1 MAGSITI
8 TGLKSFKDQEGDLT
22 FVNPNTTPRPVNN
35 WSIPRWWYNGN
46 NTVYEGCI
54 RVNNSQTNHQIYISC
69 NEPNPYLKIEWDGSS
84 YTFDSDRKRQYVTR
98 IFITTDD
105 ELKVG
110 SDYQVPLRGAPIFV
124 TPGTESLAGG
134 NTGSTTGSVTIDGI
148 PTQNQTLTAN
158 TSGLSD
164 PAGIAS
170 FSYQWRSNNQAIAGA
185 TSNTLVL
192 SQNEVGTTI
201 RVSVTVTNNNDE
213 VSTLTSGSTTPVA
226 NVNDSDTGNITLT
239 GTPTQGE
246 TLTIDTSAVNDPDG
260 LGAFSYQ
267 WFRDDSGPFL
277 DGVAISGETSQTY
290 TLTQSDVG
298 NHIYAEAYFTDG
310 YGQNETVGMA
320 LGFGPINNIN
330 DAPTGNVVI
339 TGNAAVGE
347 TVTADTS
354 GISDPDGIG
363 SFSYQWRKDNPPQN
377 ITGATSQS
385 FVITSGEFGKVL
397 SVQVQYT
404 DNGGTTE
411 TLTSNFTEPV
421 AQNNA
426 ATGTP
431 VITGWANNPV
441 IGNELG
447 VDTSSIADLDGMT
460 NATFAYEWRRSDSST
475 ILGTSSTFTPTST
488 EQGKGITVTVT
499 FTDDAGNSESRISTV
514 TPAVVENSAPTG
526 NVTVSGFPVP
536 GETLTAD
543 TSTIADADGL
553 TNVTFSYQ
561 WLKGNSNVVIEGA
574 TQSTYTVQSSD
585 LFNPLS
591 VRVTYTDNR
600 LTTETLQSAYTNPV
614 TNNYPPTGEVTIT
627 GTTENGETLT
637 ADTSTLADQDGLGT
651 FSYQWKAAQ
660 GEGEATAISGATNS
674 TYTLTSSEVGKQ
686 ITVTVSYTDGSG
698 GEGGEGNSES
708 VTSAAVGPVTEP
720 VSGSELSFFWHAYGT
735 RFTEM
740 HMGFLETSP
749 NSNTWH
755 SLWILLA
762 SDSRRQTSSN
772 QAYVKE
778 TINISSLN
786 GKTGKFMFIN
796 KTAGNFSDFYRNDPA
811 FDRFEYTDSN
821 GTVTT
826 LREAS
831 SGLSQHW
838 GVPNTSS
845 ARFQSGSTNI
855 AVVAQNANA
864 AGTTLLSSS
873 ISEPG
878 WNKHNGSTSSSQTG
892 PGGVAN
898 ADGSVGSLGNAAAYV
913 YYGASA
919 SSTNPNLWVPLKT
932 QVNHT
937 I

>member
-1 MAGSITI
+1 MAGRITI

-46 NTVYEGCI
+46 STVYEGCVRI
-54 RVNNSQTNHQIYISC
+54 HNSQTDHQIYISC
-69 NEPNPYLKIEWDGSS
+69 SDPYPYLKIEWDGSS

-105 ELKVG
+105 ELKIG

-134 NTGSTTGSVTIDGI
+134 NTGTTTGSVTIDGT

-201 RVSVTVTNNNDE
+201 RVSVSVTNNDGQ
-213 VSTLTSGSTTPVA
+213 VSTLTSNATTPVA
-226 NVNDSDTGNITLT
+226 NVNDSPTGEITLT
-239 GTPTQGE
+239 GTLTQGE
-246 TLTIDTSAVNDPDG
+246 TLTIDTSAVNDLDG
-260 LGAFSYQ
+260 LGEFSYQ
-267 WFRDDSGPFL
+267 WFRDASGPFL
-277 DGVAISGETSQTY
+277 AGVAISGETSQTY

-298 NHIYAEAYFTDG
+298 HYIYAEAYFTDG

-320 LGFGPINNIN
+320 QGVGPIANIN

-363 SFSYQWRKDNPPQN
+363 SFSYQWRKDYPPQN

-421 AQNNA
+421 AQNNP

-460 NATFAYEWRRSDSST
+460 NATFAYEWRKTGSST
-475 ILGTSSTFTPTST
+475 IIGTNSTFTPTST

-499 FTDDAGNSESRISTV
+499 FTDDAGYSESRISTA
-514 TPAVVENSAPTG
+514 TPIVVQNSAPTG
-526 NVTVSGFPVP
+526 SVTVSGSPVI

-553 TNVTFSYQ
+553 TNATFSYQ
-561 WLKGNSNVVIEGA
+561 WLRGNTNTAIENA
-574 TQSTYTVQSSD
+574 TNSTYTIQQADNGYV
-585 LFNPLS
+585 LS
-591 VRVTYTDNR
+591 VRVTYTDDR
-600 LTTETLQSAYTNPV
+600 LTTETLQSTYTSQV
-614 TNNYPPTGEVTIT
+614 SNNYPPTGSLTIT
-627 GTTENGETLT
+627 GTTQENETLT
-637 ADTSTLADQDGLGT
+637 ATSTLADQDGLGT
-651 FSYQWKAAQ
+651 FSYQWRSIEGG
-660 GEGEATAISGATNS
+660 GEPTSISGATNS
-674 TYTLTSSEVGKQ
+674 TYTLTSSEVGKE
-686 ITVTVSYTDGSG
+686 ITVTVSYTDGN
-698 GEGGEGNSES
+698 GNSEV
-708 VTSAAVGPVTEP
+708 VTSAPVGPVTAA
-720 VSGSELSFFWHAYGT
+720 VNASELSFFWHAYGAQ
-735 RFTEM
+735 FQQL
-740 HMGFLETSP
+740 HLGFYETSP
-749 NSNTWH
+749 TYNTWH
-755 SLWILLA
+755 LLWSLYA
-762 SDSRRQTSSN
+762 NDNRRQTSN
-772 QAYVKE
+772 NAAYVKE
-778 TINISSLN
+778 TIDISSLN
-786 GKTGKFMFIN
+786 GKTGKFMFITR
-796 KTAGNFSDFYRNDPA
+796 TAGNVSNYYVNDPA

-821 GTVTT
+821 GTLTS
-826 LREAS
+826 LRELDTGS
-831 SGLSQHW
+831 SQKW
-838 GVPNTSS
+838 VYPNTSS
-845 ARFQSGSTNI
+845 AEFQLSSYSLAT
-855 AVVAQNANA
+855 VAQNAYIS
-864 AGTTLLSSS
+864 GSSQMGS
-873 ISEPG
+873 SVSEPG
-878 WNKHNGSTSSSQTG
+878 WNKKNGGTSSSLTG
-892 PGGVAN
+892 PAGVAN
-898 ADGSVGSLGNAAAYV
+898 EDGTIDTSTSNSNAYV
-913 YYGASA
+913 FYGASTA
-919 SSTNPNLWVPLKT
+919 SSLYDRWVPLKT
-932 QVNHT
+932 FNNHT